1 MITRR
6 DFCLALGAVAA
17 TGSRTRRSWGTLP
30 RRQAPFDYQEIRGKG
45 AVILGDGGRV
55 LLMPTGDGPVMID
68 AKFFHTAD
76 DLYEQVLQHVPTP
89 PTLLINTHHH
99 RDHTGGNW
107 RFSPHGELIAHKN
120 LAPRLA
126 GNLAQYRRTA
136 QRELDQ
142 LRQSGA
148 DETRINSAIARL
160 ARAERLGVDDFAP
173 DRLCSGE
180 LNVSPGGLELYI
192 RHYGPGHTDNDVVVF
207 LPKLNILHMGDLL
220 FHELHPF
227 IDKAAGATTVGWQRS
242 VREAMKLCNDET
254 IIIPGHGKVTD
265 RTALPKQIEYFDQ
278 LRQIVAKAMGEGKSR
293 DETTRMKPD
302 VFKGRGLDRLQS
314 HALGVVYD
322 ELSAGS

>member
-17 TGSRTRRSWGTLP
+17 AGSRPPRSWGTLP

-55 LLMPTGDGPVMID
+55 LVMPTGDGPVMID

-76 DLYEQVLQHVPTP
+76 DLYEQVLQHVKTP
-89 PTLLINTHHH
+89 PALLINTHHH

-107 RFSPHGELIAHKN
+107 KFSPHGQLIAHKN

-136 QRELDQ
+136 QQELDQ

-148 DETRINSAIARL
+148 DEIRINSAIARL
-160 ARAERLGVDDFAP
+160 ARADRLAVDDFAP
-173 DRLCSGE
+173 DRLCSAE

-278 LRQIVAKAMGEGKSR
+278 LRQIVAKAMAEGKSR
-293 DETTRMKPD
+293 DETTTMKPQ
-302 VFKGRGLDRLQS
+302 VFTGRGLDRLQS